1 MTETKNTLRLA
12 AVLWDGAVGG
22 AEVHTVD
29 LAWQMHR
36 MGAEVTIVI
45 IGDPQPL
52 AARIAATRMPVRRLG
67 LRRGRDV
74 LRHPRQYAAEVACA
88 GPDGALLMTC
98 GFMGAALRAGGY
110 SGPIVAVEHGDL
122 LMEKLQHPGRRAA
135 WLAMRVGGAVADDV
149 EVAVSDYILERML
162 SLPHASTR
170 RRIYNG
176 VDPARYAADG
186 VPSPTAAQHCT
197 VAFAGRLVRGKG
209 LDYLIRAVAQLRPT
223 QPLRLLVAGEGP
235 ERSRLEALVDALH
248 LGSMVTFVGLTHDMP
263 SFWGMCDVAVVPSA
277 EFVEACPLAPLEA
290 MACERPVI
298 ATLNG
303 GVPEIVLDEVTG
315 MLVPGGDVD
324 LLAEALELY
333 IRDEHLRRSHGAA
346 GRARVIER
354 FHIDRCAGEYLDLFA
369 ELASA

>member
-1 MTETKNTLRLA
+1 MTDAKHTLRLA

-22 AEVHTVD
+22 AEVHSVN
-29 LAWQMHR
+29 LASQMQR
-36 MGAEVTIVI
+36 MGAEVTIVL

-52 AARIAATRMPVRRLG
+52 AGRMTAARLPFRCLG

-74 LRHPRQYAAEVACA
+74 LRHPRRYAVEVARA

-122 LMEKLQHPGRRAA
+122 LMEKLQHPRRRAA
-135 WLAMRVGGAVADDV
+135 WLAMRAGGAFADDV

-162 SLPHASTR
+162 SLPRASAR

-176 VDPARYAADG
+176 VDQARYAAE
-186 VPSPTAAQHCT
+186 VTPSASAKQQVT

-209 LDYLIRAVAQLRPT
+209 LDYLIRAVAHLQPT
-223 QPLRLLVAGEGP
+223 QPLRLVVAGDGP
-235 ERSRLEALVDALH
+235 ERARLEALVRTLH
-248 LGSMVTFVGLTHDMP
+248 LGQTVTFVGLTQDMP
-263 SFWGMCDVAVVPSA
+263 RFWNICDIAVVPSA
-277 EFVEACPLAPLEA
+277 EFVEACPLAPIEA

-303 GVPEIVLDEVTG
+303 GVPEIVIDGVTG
-315 MLVPGGDVD
+315 MLVPPGDAGA
-324 LLAEALELY
+324 LAEALELY
-333 IRDEHLRRSHGAA
+333 ILDERLRRSHGAA

-354 FHIDRCAGEYLDLFA
+354 FNIDRCAGEYLDLFA
-369 ELASA
+369 ELAPG